1 MSLLLPLAV
10 WTETSHG
17 YFDLSGQVYDLQFR
31 SEAPGGFA
39 SATFTLARPLDV
51 PGDEIEYYAPVYV
64 FDTRTGETAWEGRQE
79 DPGRSAGDTAGA
91 YRMTAMGPSAR
102 THDRIE
108 PVVYCDR
115 GPANWVLGAGTAK
128 YIRVDLGGQ
137 TEAGGLVNMKAEVGA
152 TWAIGDAAGITYTKV
167 AECGQTLARVR
178 ADWDTGLTNA
188 NSEVQLLTSVDGA
201 AGTVR
206 NSATWNTAGGLLVAS
221 RGAGSDIPIGQNW
234 AFLRVIRP
242 AVAGTGGDTV
252 WAEFI
257 LPVVRGILKDVSGND
272 ITGNV
277 YSSSSVLAHEVVKDV
292 LGRLLSAVFDGPN
305 AVIAT
310 TSYAI
315 NHLVYLDGADAQKI
329 FDDLALL
336 EPGYYWAAWESG
348 WGFAK
353 TRFEYVAWP
362 TSTVRYEVDLTDIDA
377 PAAAADLFDGV
388 RVRYRDTNGTV
399 QLPKFTQTVAE
410 LVRAGF
416 SRTGFLDLG
425 DEPGSTANAVQA
437 AAGFLAEHKFPPN
450 AGRLSVDRPVADLEL
465 GRYIDPWE
473 IRPGHLITVRGI
485 LPRVDALN
493 ATTRD
498 PVTTYRIRS
507 VDFSASSAT
516 AQLEL
521 DSYSRTTMRA
531 IADLQRQAVTRRR

>member
-51 PGDEIEYYAPVYV
+51 PGDEVEYYAPVYV
-64 FDTRTGETAWEGRQE
+64 FDTRTGETVWEGRQE

-108 PVVYCDR
+108 PVIYCDR
-115 GPANWVLGAGTAK
+115 GPANWVLGAGSAK
-128 YIRVDLGGQ
+128 YIRVDLGGAA
-137 TEAGGLVNMKAEVGA
+137 EAGGVVNMKAEAGA

-188 NSEVQLLTSVDGA
+188 NSELQLLTSVDGA

-206 NSATWNTAGGLLVAS
+206 NSATWNTAGGLLAAS

-252 WAEFI
+252 WAEFT
-257 LPVVRGILKDVSGND
+257 LPVVRGILKDVNGND
-272 ITGNV
+272 ITTAS
-277 YSSSSVLAHEVVKDV
+277 YATSSVLAHEVVKDV

-305 AVIAT
+305 AIIAT
-310 TSYAI
+310 TSFAI
-315 NHLVYLDGADAQKI
+315 NHLVYLDGADAGKI
-329 FDDLALL
+329 FDDLAVF

-348 WGFAK
+348 WGTK
-353 TRFEYVAWP
+353 SRFEYVAWP
-362 TSTVRYEVDLTDIDA
+362 TTTVRYEADLTDIDA

-388 RVRYRDTNGTV
+388 SVRYRDLNNRV
-399 QLPKFTQTVAE
+399 QTPKFTQTVPE

-416 SRTGFLDLG
+416 SRTGFVDLG
-425 DEPGSTANAVQA
+425 DEIGSVA
-437 AAGFLAEHKFPPN
+437 AAARAADSFLDDHLFPPN
-450 AGRLSVDRPVADLEL
+450 AGRLTVTGPTADLQL
-465 GRYIDPWE
+465 GRYVEPWE
-473 IRPGHLITVRGI
+473 LRPGHLFAVRGI
-485 LPRVDALN
+485 VPRVDGLN
-493 ATTRD
+493 ANTRD
-498 PVTTYRIRS
+498 PVTTYRLRS
-507 VDFSASSAT
+507 VEYSTGSGSAT
-516 AQLEL
+516 LEL
-521 DSYSRTTMRA
+521 DSYARTVA
-531 IADLQRQAVTRRR
+531 RQLATTTTRPLVRRR